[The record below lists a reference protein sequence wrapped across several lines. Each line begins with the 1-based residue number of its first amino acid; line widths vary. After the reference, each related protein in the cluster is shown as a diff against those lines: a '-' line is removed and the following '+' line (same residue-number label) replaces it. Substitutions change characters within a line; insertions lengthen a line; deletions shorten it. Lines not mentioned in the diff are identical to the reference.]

1 MWRKARLVSDLVDLL
16 LNTPGTAGDDARL
29 FFKDI
34 SQDLAHPLYPEVVA
48 TWGEDG
54 PQVLSVSD
62 VLLDYSLHE
71 PSITSPEEGDDTNES
86 PAEGSDC
93 VVNLVRR
100 YLSLHPHER
109 ANMSVVLFNCDSAR
123 LPQAVVDKIG
133 SIHDDDEDIRCQV
146 LLRHV
151 ASERLRDLYHSILG
165 ATTTSDTYSASEAT
179 EDFMA
184 RLRISVIADQAP
196 PPDPKDGCPYDIVF
210 SQDVIS
216 RHAKLE
222 WHKEDASPADIT
234 SLLPSRWS
242 RRRPAAA
249 DDLKSS
255 VYLCCPVQSGEGWS
269 YLSAV
274 ASLFRGDWDGDKDRR
289 LLPVRQLDF
298 RDGRTARIF
307 EETHNLGN
315 WVVNFDE
322 LLDRRQLLN
331 QEVRI
336 IRYKQSATQGRN
348 VIISSRAPLSL
359 LRSMILHPLRALNLE
374 LTGEELGLLA
384 ERLINDA
391 NDVSGDIVLR
401 AAKRGQSASELIGV
415 VLSRALIKDELGAGR
430 AVGWYFLDDYAAW
443 MGQREEQLADLLT
456 LSPEVS
462 PDGTLRLTIIVA
474 EAKYI
479 DDASLAAKRKESQ
492 KQLRDT
498 MHRIS
503 EAIFGNPHRLD
514 RESWLAR
521 IADLVLDGIRLP
533 AASGI
538 DLAAWRR
545 AIREGRCEIHL
556 RGYSHVFV
564 PTSVEGTDRTDAY
577 AVPSLA
583 GGYQEVYGRSALK
596 QLLRAY
602 WLKQSP
608 RDIRIGAG
616 ADYLAEEPV
625 WQRPGSGELSTSP
638 TPPKPR
644 QKKREPVAKIAEEA
658 VASKPNAAPEIPA
671 EISDVLREHLGEVR
685 VSVSD
690 GWAYPSIQK
699 LLTVSTVDDV
709 PGGEEQWLLK
719 ISSLAKA
726 ALQQMNLQAK
736 LLSSSL
742 TPNSALLRFA
752 GSANLTVDQVLK
764 RRSELLTTFGLNVIS
779 VRPEPGAVV
788 IAIEREVRQVVDIR
802 KVWTRWDPKKDGW
815 GNQDLLIGVAESD
828 GSLLFL
834 SPGRAHAPHTL
845 IAGSTG
851 SGKSVLVQN
860 ILLAIAATNIPQQA
874 RIVLIDPKQ
883 GVDYFAFE
891 GMAHLDGGIIDE
903 QQTASQRLAELV
915 LEMDRRY
922 VRFKEKRVANITE
935 YNAKSPED
943 ERLPVIWLVHDEF
956 AEWMLIDEYKD
967 AVSTVVQ
974 RLGIKARAAG
984 IYLVF
989 AAQRPDA
996 NVMPMQLRANL
1007 GNRLIL
1013 RVDSEGTSEIALGER
1028 GAERLLGR
1036 GHLLAKL
1043 EGERHL
1049 CFAQVP
1055 YVDSEF
1061 IDRVVQITRYNA
1073 SRRGLVAAEP

>member
-1 MWRKARLVSDLVDLL
+1 
-16 LNTPGTAGDDARL
+16 
-29 FFKDI
+29 
-34 SQDLAHPLYPEVVA
+34 
-48 TWGEDG
+48 
-54 PQVLSVSD
+54 
-62 VLLDYSLHE
+62 
-71 PSITSPEEGDDTNES
+71 
-86 PAEGSDC
+86 
-93 VVNLVRR
+93 
-100 YLSLHPHER
+100 
-109 ANMSVVLFNCDSAR
+109 
-123 LPQAVVDKIG
+123 
-133 SIHDDDEDIRCQV
+133 
-146 LLRHV
+146 
-151 ASERLRDLYHSILG
+151 
-165 ATTTSDTYSASEAT
+165 
-179 EDFMA
+179 
-184 RLRISVIADQAP
+184 
-196 PPDPKDGCPYDIVF
+196 
-210 SQDVIS
+210 
-216 RHAKLE
+216 
-222 WHKEDASPADIT
+222 
-234 SLLPSRWS
+234 
-242 RRRPAAA
+242 
-249 DDLKSS
+249 
-255 VYLCCPVQSGEGWS
+255 
-269 YLSAV
+269 
-274 ASLFRGDWDGDKDRR
+274 
-289 LLPVRQLDF
+289 
-298 RDGRTARIF
+298 
-307 EETHNLGN
+307 
-315 WVVNFDE
+315 
-322 LLDRRQLLN
+322 
-331 QEVRI
+331 
-336 IRYKQSATQGRN
+336 
-348 VIISSRAPLSL
+348 
-359 LRSMILHPLRALNLE
+359 LRALNLE
-374 LTGEELGLLA
+374 LAAEQLGGLA

-415 VLSRALIKDELGAGR
+415 VLSRALIKDEIGEGR

-462 PDGTLRLTIIVA
+462 PDGTLRLTIIVT

-564 PTSVEGTDRTDAY
+564 PTSVEGADRTDAY
-577 AVPSLA
+577 AVPNVA
-583 GGYQEVYGRSALK
+583 GAYQEVYGRGALK

-602 WLKQSP
+602 WQKESP
-608 RDIRIGAG
+608 RDIRVGAG
-616 ADYLAEEPV
+616 ADYLADEPV
-625 WQRPGSGELSTSP
+625 WQRPGSGELTSP
-638 TPPKPR
+638 ESPAPRPR
-644 QKKREPVAKIAEEA
+644 QKKPATIDKPVVE
-658 VASKPNAAPEIPA
+658 VGTSKPTIAPEIPS
-671 EISDVLREHLGEVR
+671 EISDVLRGHLGEMNA
-685 VSVSD
+685 SPSE
-690 GWAYPSIQK
+690 GWAYPSIQT
-699 LLTVSTVDDV
+699 LLTPPPSADAS
-709 PGGEEQWLLK
+709 GSEEQWLQK
-719 ISSLAKA
+719 TASSTRA
-726 ALQQMNLQAK
+726 ALQQLKLQAK

-802 KVWTRWDPKKDGW
+802 EVWARWDPKNSGW
-815 GNQDLLIGVAESD
+815 GNQDLLIAVRESD

-860 ILLAIAATNIPQQA
+860 ILLAIAATNTPEQA

-891 GMAHLDGGIIDE
+891 ELPHLDGGIIDE
-903 QQTASQRLAELV
+903 QELASQRLAELV
-915 LEMDRRY
+915 VEMDRRY

-935 YNAKSPED
+935 YNAKASDD
-943 ERLPVIWLVHDEF
+943 EKLSVIWLVHDEF
-956 AEWMLIDEYKD
+956 AEWMLIDDYRE
-967 AVSTVVQ
+967 AVSTIVQ

-1036 GHLLAKL
+1036 GHMLAKL
-1043 EGERHL
+1043 EGERSL

-1055 YVDSEF
+1055 FVDSEF
-1061 IDRVVQITRYNA
+1061 INRIVQLTRHN
-1073 SRRGLVAAEP
+1073 SVRQNPVAAQA